1 MIDRSKCE
9 GCHLQ
14 DQEPVDTKTSG
25 DNPGYMIVTEAPAA
39 YNAQRGRLLSN
50 NASKVLS
57 RELASLGFDK
67 DDFLFV
73 PQIRCVFDPDTL
85 PSKTKALIQK
95 QCRAHLLD
103 TIKEHRPDVIIPLGA
118 EPSKQVHG
126 RAVKITKV
134 RGQAE
139 YSEEHD
145 AVVIPLLHPG
155 YVAMY
160 PQHYSVFKADCNT
173 FARVVDNNLD
183 IEAASNI
190 NTEDYHIITD
200 LQFLIDME
208 PSLIFFDTE
217 TTGLEFFHK
226 GPDNVRDYDP
236 GIHGRE
242 FNPSAAILTMQFCVK
257 PGTAYMLIWDH
268 PEKPISLR
276 NKAKTK
282 RQLVQLFGR
291 KKTRVIGQNC
301 VTPDTEVLTP
311 EGWINIAEYD
321 GQEIM
326 QWCPDTDRLSFVTP
340 SEYHVHD
347 YSGIMHEWDSHM
359 FSGCFTPN
367 HKMFISQAGSK
378 YDFYP
383 AYAYS
388 VGNVNANGTYVPL
401 SGRHVPESPLDVSE
415 NEARLLEAVRAD
427 GSVHRGYIRFHFSK
441 SRKVARIVEL
451 LELLDMRYSLTTSK
465 TGTTRLYVSQC
476 DISRKVL
483 GLLGPDKTYGPWVLE
498 LSISSRLALL
508 DEVQFWDATPHQQS
522 ATGVGVYS
530 ASENDM
536 SWLQILAHTTNHR
549 MTYSGAPNTRG
560 WSKDDGYI
568 YAGTL
573 NRIPVAKV
581 QYASKKMVYDGKV
594 YCFTVPTGAFMMRR
608 NGKVSITGNS
618 KFDAN
623 FVFETLGIR
632 YEIGGDTLMLAALLD
647 ENMISKGQDVLV
659 KHYVT
664 EKAGYADCVALGTE
678 ILTADMRK
686 VPAESLRVG
695 DEICAFTH
703 DTSGVRAARRS
714 MQKAVVTGAQI
725 LRRSCVKITTKSGR
739 TITVSTGHLMLSK
752 LGHHDQGGGWRWV
765 RADEL
770 TVGRVLKP
778 FPWEDAATDYDA
790 GYVSGIID
798 GEGWLCA
805 GKLRLGIA
813 QRGGVVLENTRRVIK
828 RYGLEIGHSTDS
840 RKDVPVVN
848 ITFDGKDCIKALQVF
863 RPLRLLDSAK
873 WEGAGLPTNG
883 MRADEIVDIKY
894 VGLQEV
900 VGLRTTTQTIIANG
914 LLSHNSFNATYDKS
928 RMWEVPIDA
937 MVRYGCGDVD
947 TGFMLYKV
955 LIKKLLEDTLL
966 TSQYRYVSLPGL
978 NTFADVE
985 VNGIEVDDDA
995 LQAFQTIMEES
1006 VANQYRSLIT
1016 QVPRSIRKKHIDK
1029 GLAFSRSA
1037 FLLDILFEHRDG
1049 FRLRPKVFTKSTE
1062 KLQSD
1067 MRVPSVST
1075 KDHLPY
1081 FFEECPFTEEL
1092 ATYIKDERLLTTSVK
1107 GFKKKYIHDGL
1118 VRPTYALWVTVTGR
1132 TSCVRGDTPVLTRN
1146 GTVRAD
1152 CISVGDEVWTHAGRW
1167 MPVLEL
1173 FDKPPTAMYSLSIEN
1188 GEILTV
1194 TGQHELLLNS
1204 GVWAT
1209 VDSLLESGEGDA
1221 INLQRG
1227 YEQSSASVEGSERV
1241 PEALTDGAAG
1251 SGYVRGE
1258 SCNSEGY
1265 DSPSYTGFGIQQTE
1279 GHALPCEQARR
1290 EKPSIRPRVGVRLRG
1305 WARVPDTASGRE
1317 EILCSPD
1324 SGSGVSGPT
1333 PLSSTCDYGST
1344 SHRRESQEQP
1354 YRQFGYSYR
1363 GGPSK
1368 DTRKVSASER
1378 GLAIEKVERAGVHRV
1393 YDFEVA
1399 EDHSY
1404 LACGVFNHNSEN
1416 PNGQNF
1422 PKRGPNAKAYR
1433 RIFIAPRGWV
1443 VIEADLSQ
1451 AELRIAADM
1460 ANEQTMLRI
1469 YREGGDIH
1477 KSTALIVMGVSL
1489 EEFLALPKEEQ
1500 KAARQKAKAVNF
1512 GFSLAEGQLV
1522 LTDVGEVPIESVKDW
1537 HKVWDG
1543 VEWVSHGG
1551 VVECGYQEVI
1561 TYDGVTGTP
1570 DHEVFTEDG
1579 RKVPIGVLASEVDK
1593 RAIFTSSIVCDG
1605 HRVLN
1610 CYGVSGEEGAE
1621 QKVYRNG
1628 LLIVRRASMVI
1639 DGQPVTREDYELQ
1652 MHAEEEVSYRLP
1664 CRDSWSEIRCN
1675 DTTLQERYPRE
1686 FAQLQGEGDQ
1696 SSVRVTRE
1704 VHKVGLAEVAKG
1716 NVQGFG
1722 LRQNR
1727 QRRALLAREFATR
1740 DTQCQHVEQKK
1751 TYDLI
1756 DAGPRRRFTV
1766 SGKLVSNCYGMGWR
1780 KFIGY
1785 AKTQYGVEFTEQ
1797 EAQRIRE
1804 AFFSLYSGLPRWHEQ
1819 MRAWARE
1826 HGYVRSYSG
1835 RIRHLPMIY
1844 SDDEGVQQEAGRQA
1858 INSPVQNFASDLG
1871 VIAISRMRKAI
1882 DPAYLKPIA
1891 FVHDAIYCYAR
1902 EEYAMWGAET
1912 IKYYMESNP
1921 LEVMFNRRMK
1931 VPIVADVS
1939 VGRNFGDTYE
1949 LEGFTSADEFDVG
1962 TLWNE
1967 DEKSGILLPKQ
1978 IAPYKNGARQQHI
1991 YCTT

>member
-67 DDFLFV
+67 EDFLFV

-139 YSEEHD
+139 YSAEHD
-145 AVVIPLLHPG
+145 SVVIPMLHPG

-173 FARVVDNNLD
+173 FARVVDNDLD

-208 PSLIFFDTE
+208 PSLLFFDTE

-236 GIHGRE
+236 NIHGRD
-242 FNPSAAILTMQFCVK
+242 FDPSAAILTMQFCVK
-257 PGTAYMLIWDH
+257 PGTAYMLVFDH

-276 NKAKTK
+276 NKAKIK
-282 RQLVQLFGR
+282 KQLVQLFGR

-347 YSGIMHEWDSHM
+347 YSGTMHEWDSHM

-367 HKMFISQAGSK
+367 HKMFVSTVSDRNTFSTKHAAVVGS
-378 YDFYP
+378 
-383 AYAYS
+383 
-388 VGNVNANGTYVPL
+388 VNTKDTYVPL
-401 SGRHVPESPLDVSE
+401 SGRYSSDHILGVSAG
-415 NEARLLEAVRAD
+415 EARLLEAIRAD
-427 GSVHRGYIRFHFSK
+427 GSISNGSLRFHFSK
-441 SRKVARIVEL
+441 TRKIERITT
-451 LELLDMRYSLTTSK
+451 LLDSLGLSFASKYSAK
-465 TGTTRLYVSQC
+465 TGTTQIYVHRC
-476 DISRKVL
+476 PTLRKL
-483 GLLGPDKTYGPWVLE
+483 TCLLGTDKTYGPWVIDLPVE
-498 LSISSRLALL
+498 SKTALL
-508 DEVQFWDATPHQQS
+508 DEVQFWDATPN
-522 ATGVGVYS
+522 TG
-530 ASENDM
+530 ENAGARLYTTDQPTAY
-536 SWLQILAHTTNHR
+536 WLQILAHTTNYR
-549 MTYSGAPNTRG
+549 FTYSAKAGST
-560 WSKDDGYI
+560 STLCT
-568 YAGTL
+568 GTL
-573 NRIPVAKV
+573 NRVATARIPGKSTKV
-581 QYASKKMVYDGKV
+581 TYDGKV

-608 NGKVSITGNS
+608 DGKVSITGNS

-659 KHYVT
+659 KHYVA
-664 EKAGYADCVALGTE
+664 EKAGYADT
-678 ILTADMRK
+678 
-686 VPAESLRVG
+686 
-695 DEICAFTH
+695 
-703 DTSGVRAARRS
+703 
-714 MQKAVVTGAQI
+714 
-725 LRRSCVKITTKSGR
+725 
-739 TITVSTGHLMLSK
+739 
-752 LGHHDQGGGWRWV
+752 
-765 RADEL
+765 
-770 TVGRVLKP
+770 
-778 FPWEDAATDYDA
+778 
-790 GYVSGIID
+790 
-798 GEGWLCA
+798 
-805 GKLRLGIA
+805 
-813 QRGGVVLENTRRVIK
+813 
-828 RYGLEIGHSTDS
+828 
-840 RKDVPVVN
+840 
-848 ITFDGKDCIKALQVF
+848 
-863 RPLRLLDSAK
+863 
-873 WEGAGLPTNG
+873 
-883 MRADEIVDIKY
+883 
-894 VGLQEV
+894 
-900 VGLRTTTQTIIANG
+900 
-914 LLSHNSFNATYDKS
+914 FNATYDKS
-928 RMWEVPIDA
+928 RMWEVPLDA
-937 MVRYGCGDVD
+937 MIRYGCGDVD

-966 TSQYRYVSLPGL
+966 TAQYRYVSLPGI
-978 NTFADVE
+978 NTFADIE

-995 LQAFQTIMEES
+995 LQAFQAIMEES
-1006 VANQYRSLIT
+1006 VADQYRSLIA

-1029 GLAFSRSA
+1029 GLAFSRPA

-1107 GFKKKYIHDGL
+1107 GFNKKYIHDGL

-1132 TSCVRGDTPVLTRN
+1132 
-1146 GTVRAD
+1146 
-1152 CISVGDEVWTHAGRW
+1152 
-1167 MPVLEL
+1167 
-1173 FDKPPTAMYSLSIEN
+1173 
-1188 GEILTV
+1188 
-1194 TGQHELLLNS
+1194 
-1204 GVWAT
+1204 
-1209 VDSLLESGEGDA
+1209 
-1221 INLQRG
+1221 
-1227 YEQSSASVEGSERV
+1227 SS
-1241 PEALTDGAAG
+1241 
-1251 SGYVRGE
+1251 
-1258 SCNSEGY
+1258 
-1265 DSPSYTGFGIQQTE
+1265 
-1279 GHALPCEQARR
+1279 
-1290 EKPSIRPRVGVRLRG
+1290 
-1305 WARVPDTASGRE
+1305 
-1317 EILCSPD
+1317 
-1324 SGSGVSGPT
+1324 
-1333 PLSSTCDYGST
+1333 
-1344 SHRRESQEQP
+1344 
-1354 YRQFGYSYR
+1354 
-1363 GGPSK
+1363 
-1368 DTRKVSASER
+1368 
-1378 GLAIEKVERAGVHRV
+1378 
-1393 YDFEVA
+1393 
-1399 EDHSY
+1399 
-1404 LACGVFNHNSEN
+1404 SEN

-1489 EEFLALPKEEQ
+1489 EEFLTLPKDEQ

-1512 GFSLAEGQLV
+1512 GFV
-1522 LTDVGEVPIESVKDW
+1522 
-1537 HKVWDG
+1537 
-1543 VEWVSHGG
+1543 
-1551 VVECGYQEVI
+1551 
-1561 TYDGVTGTP
+1561 
-1570 DHEVFTEDG
+1570 
-1579 RKVPIGVLASEVDK
+1579 
-1593 RAIFTSSIVCDG
+1593 
-1605 HRVLN
+1605 
-1610 CYGVSGEEGAE
+1610 
-1621 QKVYRNG
+1621 
-1628 LLIVRRASMVI
+1628 
-1639 DGQPVTREDYELQ
+1639 
-1652 MHAEEEVSYRLP
+1652 
-1664 CRDSWSEIRCN
+1664 
-1675 DTTLQERYPRE
+1675 
-1686 FAQLQGEGDQ
+1686 
-1696 SSVRVTRE
+1696 
-1704 VHKVGLAEVAKG
+1704 
-1716 NVQGFG
+1716 
-1722 LRQNR
+1722 
-1727 QRRALLAREFATR
+1727 
-1740 DTQCQHVEQKK
+1740 
-1751 TYDLI
+1751 
-1756 DAGPRRRFTV
+1756 
-1766 SGKLVSNCYGMGWR
+1766 YGMGWR

-1785 AKTQYGVEFTEQ
+1785 AKTQYGVEFSEQ

-1804 AFFSLYSGLPRWHEQ
+1804 AFFSLYSGLTRWHEA

>member
-14 DQEPVDTKTSG
+14 DQEPVDTRTSG
-25 DNPGYMIVTEAPAA
+25 DDPGYMVVTEAPAA

-139 YSEEHD
+139 YSVEHD
-145 AVVIPLLHPG
+145 AVVIPMLHPG

-173 FARVVDNNLD
+173 FARVVDNDLD

-190 NTEDYHIITD
+190 NAEDYHIITD

-236 GIHGRE
+236 DIHGRE
-242 FNPSAAILTMQFCVK
+242 FDPSAAILTMQFCVK
-257 PGTAYMLIWDH
+257 SGTAYMLVWDH

-276 NKAKTK
+276 NKAKIK
-282 RQLVQLFGR
+282 KQLVQLFGR
-291 KKTRVIGQNC
+291 KKTRIIGQ
-301 VTPDTEVLTP
+301 
-311 EGWINIAEYD
+311 
-321 GQEIM
+321 
-326 QWCPDTDRLSFVTP
+326 
-340 SEYHVHD
+340 
-347 YSGIMHEWDSHM
+347 
-359 FSGCFTPN
+359 
-367 HKMFISQAGSK
+367 
-378 YDFYP
+378 
-383 AYAYS
+383 
-388 VGNVNANGTYVPL
+388 
-401 SGRHVPESPLDVSE
+401 
-415 NEARLLEAVRAD
+415 
-427 GSVHRGYIRFHFSK
+427 
-441 SRKVARIVEL
+441 
-451 LELLDMRYSLTTSK
+451 
-465 TGTTRLYVSQC
+465 
-476 DISRKVL
+476 
-483 GLLGPDKTYGPWVLE
+483 
-498 LSISSRLALL
+498 
-508 DEVQFWDATPHQQS
+508 
-522 ATGVGVYS
+522 
-530 ASENDM
+530 
-536 SWLQILAHTTNHR
+536 
-549 MTYSGAPNTRG
+549 
-560 WSKDDGYI
+560 
-568 YAGTL
+568 
-573 NRIPVAKV
+573 
-581 QYASKKMVYDGKV
+581 
-594 YCFTVPTGAFMMRR
+594 
-608 NGKVSITGNS
+608 NS

-659 KHYVT
+659 KHYVA
-664 EKAGYADCVALGTE
+664 EKAGYADT
-678 ILTADMRK
+678 
-686 VPAESLRVG
+686 
-695 DEICAFTH
+695 
-703 DTSGVRAARRS
+703 
-714 MQKAVVTGAQI
+714 
-725 LRRSCVKITTKSGR
+725 
-739 TITVSTGHLMLSK
+739 
-752 LGHHDQGGGWRWV
+752 
-765 RADEL
+765 
-770 TVGRVLKP
+770 
-778 FPWEDAATDYDA
+778 
-790 GYVSGIID
+790 
-798 GEGWLCA
+798 
-805 GKLRLGIA
+805 
-813 QRGGVVLENTRRVIK
+813 
-828 RYGLEIGHSTDS
+828 
-840 RKDVPVVN
+840 
-848 ITFDGKDCIKALQVF
+848 
-863 RPLRLLDSAK
+863 
-873 WEGAGLPTNG
+873 
-883 MRADEIVDIKY
+883 
-894 VGLQEV
+894 
-900 VGLRTTTQTIIANG
+900 
-914 LLSHNSFNATYDKS
+914 FNATYDKS
-928 RMWEVPIDA
+928 RMWEVPLDA
-937 MVRYGCGDVD
+937 MIRYGCGDVD

-955 LIKKLLEDTLL
+955 LIKKLLEDPLL
-966 TSQYRYVSLPGL
+966 TAQYRYVSLPGI
-978 NTFADVE
+978 NTFADIE

-995 LQAFQTIMEES
+995 LQAFQAIMEES
-1006 VANQYRSLIT
+1006 VADQYQSLIA

-1029 GLAFSRSA
+1029 GLAFSRPA

-1107 GFKKKYIHDGL
+1107 GFNKKYIHDGL

-1132 TSCVRGDTPVLTRN
+1132 
-1146 GTVRAD
+1146 
-1152 CISVGDEVWTHAGRW
+1152 
-1167 MPVLEL
+1167 
-1173 FDKPPTAMYSLSIEN
+1173 
-1188 GEILTV
+1188 
-1194 TGQHELLLNS
+1194 
-1204 GVWAT
+1204 
-1209 VDSLLESGEGDA
+1209 
-1221 INLQRG
+1221 
-1227 YEQSSASVEGSERV
+1227 SS
-1241 PEALTDGAAG
+1241 
-1251 SGYVRGE
+1251 
-1258 SCNSEGY
+1258 
-1265 DSPSYTGFGIQQTE
+1265 
-1279 GHALPCEQARR
+1279 
-1290 EKPSIRPRVGVRLRG
+1290 
-1305 WARVPDTASGRE
+1305 
-1317 EILCSPD
+1317 
-1324 SGSGVSGPT
+1324 
-1333 PLSSTCDYGST
+1333 
-1344 SHRRESQEQP
+1344 
-1354 YRQFGYSYR
+1354 
-1363 GGPSK
+1363 
-1368 DTRKVSASER
+1368 
-1378 GLAIEKVERAGVHRV
+1378 
-1393 YDFEVA
+1393 
-1399 EDHSY
+1399 
-1404 LACGVFNHNSEN
+1404 SEN

-1422 PKRGPNAKAYR
+1422 PKRGLNAKAYR

-1512 GFSLAEGQLV
+1512 GF
-1522 LTDVGEVPIESVKDW
+1522 I
-1537 HKVWDG
+1537 
-1543 VEWVSHGG
+1543 
-1551 VVECGYQEVI
+1551 
-1561 TYDGVTGTP
+1561 
-1570 DHEVFTEDG
+1570 
-1579 RKVPIGVLASEVDK
+1579 
-1593 RAIFTSSIVCDG
+1593 
-1605 HRVLN
+1605 
-1610 CYGVSGEEGAE
+1610 
-1621 QKVYRNG
+1621 
-1628 LLIVRRASMVI
+1628 
-1639 DGQPVTREDYELQ
+1639 
-1652 MHAEEEVSYRLP
+1652 
-1664 CRDSWSEIRCN
+1664 
-1675 DTTLQERYPRE
+1675 
-1686 FAQLQGEGDQ
+1686 
-1696 SSVRVTRE
+1696 
-1704 VHKVGLAEVAKG
+1704 
-1716 NVQGFG
+1716 
-1722 LRQNR
+1722 
-1727 QRRALLAREFATR
+1727 
-1740 DTQCQHVEQKK
+1740 
-1751 TYDLI
+1751 
-1756 DAGPRRRFTV
+1756 
-1766 SGKLVSNCYGMGWR
+1766 YGMGWR

-1785 AKTQYGVEFTEQ
+1785 AKTQYGVEFSEQ

-1804 AFFSLYSGLPRWHEQ
+1804 AFFSLYSGLTRWHEA

-1991 YCTT
+1991 YCTAD

>member
-1 MIDRSKCE
+1 M
-9 GCHLQ
+9 
-14 DQEPVDTKTSG
+14 V
-25 DNPGYMIVTEAPAA
+25 VTEAPAA

-139 YSEEHD
+139 YSVEHD
-145 AVVIPLLHPG
+145 AVVIPMLHPG

-173 FARVVDNNLD
+173 FARVVDNDLD

-190 NTEDYHIITD
+190 NAEDYHIITD

-236 GIHGRE
+236 DIHGRE
-242 FNPSAAILTMQFCVK
+242 FDPSAAILTMQFCVK
-257 PGTAYMLIWDH
+257 SGTAYMLVWDH

-276 NKAKTK
+276 NKAKIK
-282 RQLVQLFGR
+282 KQLVQLFGR
-291 KKTRVIGQNC
+291 KKTRIIGQ
-301 VTPDTEVLTP
+301 
-311 EGWINIAEYD
+311 
-321 GQEIM
+321 
-326 QWCPDTDRLSFVTP
+326 
-340 SEYHVHD
+340 
-347 YSGIMHEWDSHM
+347 
-359 FSGCFTPN
+359 
-367 HKMFISQAGSK
+367 
-378 YDFYP
+378 
-383 AYAYS
+383 
-388 VGNVNANGTYVPL
+388 
-401 SGRHVPESPLDVSE
+401 
-415 NEARLLEAVRAD
+415 
-427 GSVHRGYIRFHFSK
+427 
-441 SRKVARIVEL
+441 
-451 LELLDMRYSLTTSK
+451 
-465 TGTTRLYVSQC
+465 
-476 DISRKVL
+476 
-483 GLLGPDKTYGPWVLE
+483 
-498 LSISSRLALL
+498 
-508 DEVQFWDATPHQQS
+508 
-522 ATGVGVYS
+522 
-530 ASENDM
+530 
-536 SWLQILAHTTNHR
+536 
-549 MTYSGAPNTRG
+549 
-560 WSKDDGYI
+560 
-568 YAGTL
+568 
-573 NRIPVAKV
+573 
-581 QYASKKMVYDGKV
+581 
-594 YCFTVPTGAFMMRR
+594 
-608 NGKVSITGNS
+608 NS

-659 KHYVT
+659 KHYVA
-664 EKAGYADCVALGTE
+664 EKAGYADT
-678 ILTADMRK
+678 
-686 VPAESLRVG
+686 
-695 DEICAFTH
+695 
-703 DTSGVRAARRS
+703 
-714 MQKAVVTGAQI
+714 
-725 LRRSCVKITTKSGR
+725 
-739 TITVSTGHLMLSK
+739 
-752 LGHHDQGGGWRWV
+752 
-765 RADEL
+765 
-770 TVGRVLKP
+770 
-778 FPWEDAATDYDA
+778 
-790 GYVSGIID
+790 
-798 GEGWLCA
+798 
-805 GKLRLGIA
+805 
-813 QRGGVVLENTRRVIK
+813 
-828 RYGLEIGHSTDS
+828 
-840 RKDVPVVN
+840 
-848 ITFDGKDCIKALQVF
+848 
-863 RPLRLLDSAK
+863 
-873 WEGAGLPTNG
+873 
-883 MRADEIVDIKY
+883 
-894 VGLQEV
+894 
-900 VGLRTTTQTIIANG
+900 
-914 LLSHNSFNATYDKS
+914 FNATYDKS
-928 RMWEVPIDA
+928 RMWEVPLDA
-937 MVRYGCGDVD
+937 MIRYGCGDVD

-955 LIKKLLEDTLL
+955 LIKKLLEDPLL
-966 TSQYRYVSLPGL
+966 TAQYRYVSLPGI
-978 NTFADVE
+978 NTFADIE

-995 LQAFQTIMEES
+995 LQAFQAIMEES
-1006 VANQYRSLIT
+1006 VADQYQSLIA

-1029 GLAFSRSA
+1029 GLAFSRPA

-1107 GFKKKYIHDGL
+1107 GFNKKYIHDGL

-1132 TSCVRGDTPVLTRN
+1132 
-1146 GTVRAD
+1146 
-1152 CISVGDEVWTHAGRW
+1152 
-1167 MPVLEL
+1167 
-1173 FDKPPTAMYSLSIEN
+1173 
-1188 GEILTV
+1188 
-1194 TGQHELLLNS
+1194 
-1204 GVWAT
+1204 
-1209 VDSLLESGEGDA
+1209 
-1221 INLQRG
+1221 
-1227 YEQSSASVEGSERV
+1227 SS
-1241 PEALTDGAAG
+1241 
-1251 SGYVRGE
+1251 
-1258 SCNSEGY
+1258 
-1265 DSPSYTGFGIQQTE
+1265 
-1279 GHALPCEQARR
+1279 
-1290 EKPSIRPRVGVRLRG
+1290 
-1305 WARVPDTASGRE
+1305 
-1317 EILCSPD
+1317 
-1324 SGSGVSGPT
+1324 
-1333 PLSSTCDYGST
+1333 
-1344 SHRRESQEQP
+1344 
-1354 YRQFGYSYR
+1354 
-1363 GGPSK
+1363 
-1368 DTRKVSASER
+1368 
-1378 GLAIEKVERAGVHRV
+1378 
-1393 YDFEVA
+1393 
-1399 EDHSY
+1399 
-1404 LACGVFNHNSEN
+1404 SEN

-1422 PKRGPNAKAYR
+1422 PKRGLNAKAYR

-1512 GFSLAEGQLV
+1512 GF
-1522 LTDVGEVPIESVKDW
+1522 I
-1537 HKVWDG
+1537 
-1543 VEWVSHGG
+1543 
-1551 VVECGYQEVI
+1551 
-1561 TYDGVTGTP
+1561 
-1570 DHEVFTEDG
+1570 
-1579 RKVPIGVLASEVDK
+1579 
-1593 RAIFTSSIVCDG
+1593 
-1605 HRVLN
+1605 
-1610 CYGVSGEEGAE
+1610 
-1621 QKVYRNG
+1621 
-1628 LLIVRRASMVI
+1628 
-1639 DGQPVTREDYELQ
+1639 
-1652 MHAEEEVSYRLP
+1652 
-1664 CRDSWSEIRCN
+1664 
-1675 DTTLQERYPRE
+1675 
-1686 FAQLQGEGDQ
+1686 
-1696 SSVRVTRE
+1696 
-1704 VHKVGLAEVAKG
+1704 
-1716 NVQGFG
+1716 
-1722 LRQNR
+1722 
-1727 QRRALLAREFATR
+1727 
-1740 DTQCQHVEQKK
+1740 
-1751 TYDLI
+1751 
-1756 DAGPRRRFTV
+1756 
-1766 SGKLVSNCYGMGWR
+1766 YGMGWR

-1785 AKTQYGVEFTEQ
+1785 AKTQYGVEFSEQ

-1804 AFFSLYSGLPRWHEQ
+1804 AFFSLYSGLTRWHEA

-1991 YCTT
+1991 YCTAD

>member
-25 DNPGYMIVTEAPAA
+25 DNPGYMVVTEAPAA

-139 YSEEHD
+139 YSAEHD
-145 AVVIPLLHPG
+145 SVVIPMLHPG

-173 FARVVDNNLD
+173 FARVVDNDLD

-190 NTEDYHIITD
+190 NAEDYHIITD

-236 GIHGRE
+236 DINGRE
-242 FNPSAAILTMQFCVK
+242 FDPSAAILTMQFCVK
-257 PGTAYMLIWDH
+257 PGTAYMLVWDH

-276 NKAKTK
+276 NKAKIK
-282 RQLVQLFGR
+282 KQLVQLFGR

-347 YSGIMHEWDSHM
+347 YSGTMHEWDSHM

-367 HKMFISQAGSK
+367 HKMFISKVGSK
-378 YDFYP
+378 YDFHP

-388 VGNVNANGTYVPL
+388 VGNVGANNTYVPL
-401 SGRHVPESPLDVSE
+401 AGRYVPVSPLAVSE
-415 NEARLLEAVRAD
+415 NEARLIEAVRAD
-427 GSVHRGYIRFHFSK
+427 GSVHKGYIRFHFSK
-441 SRKVARIVEL
+441 SRKVTRIVDL
-451 LELLDMRYSLTTSK
+451 LELLGMRYSLTTSK
-465 TGTTRLYVSQC
+465 TGTTRLYVVQC
-476 DISRKVL
+476 DIARKIVS
-483 GLLGPDKTYGPWVLE
+483 LLGTNKAYGPWVLD

-522 ATGVGVYS
+522 TTGVGVYS

-549 MTYSGAPNTRG
+549 MTYSGASNTRG

-568 YAGTL
+568 YTGTL
-573 NRIPVAKV
+573 NRVPIAKV
-581 QYASKKMVYDGKV
+581 QYASDAVTYDGKV

-659 KHYVT
+659 KHYVA
-664 EKAGYADCVALGTE
+664 EKAGYAD
-678 ILTADMRK
+678 
-686 VPAESLRVG
+686 
-695 DEICAFTH
+695 
-703 DTSGVRAARRS
+703 
-714 MQKAVVTGAQI
+714 
-725 LRRSCVKITTKSGR
+725 
-739 TITVSTGHLMLSK
+739 
-752 LGHHDQGGGWRWV
+752 
-765 RADEL
+765 
-770 TVGRVLKP
+770 
-778 FPWEDAATDYDA
+778 
-790 GYVSGIID
+790 
-798 GEGWLCA
+798 
-805 GKLRLGIA
+805 
-813 QRGGVVLENTRRVIK
+813 
-828 RYGLEIGHSTDS
+828 
-840 RKDVPVVN
+840 
-848 ITFDGKDCIKALQVF
+848 TF
-863 RPLRLLDSAK
+863 
-873 WEGAGLPTNG
+873 
-883 MRADEIVDIKY
+883 
-894 VGLQEV
+894 
-900 VGLRTTTQTIIANG
+900 
-914 LLSHNSFNATYDKS
+914 NSTYDKS
-928 RMWEVPIDA
+928 RMWEVPLDA
-937 MVRYGCGDVD
+937 MIRYGCGDVD

-985 VNGIEVDDDA
+985 VNGIEIDDDA
-995 LQAFQTIMEES
+995 LQAFQILMEES
-1006 VANQYRSLIT
+1006 VADQYRSLIA

-1029 GLAFSRSA
+1029 GLAFSRPA

-1062 KLQSD
+1062 KLQAD

-1107 GFKKKYIHDGL
+1107 GFNKKYIHDGL

-1132 TSCVRGDTPVLTRN
+1132 TS
-1146 GTVRAD
+1146 
-1152 CISVGDEVWTHAGRW
+1152 
-1167 MPVLEL
+1167 
-1173 FDKPPTAMYSLSIEN
+1173 
-1188 GEILTV
+1188 
-1194 TGQHELLLNS
+1194 
-1204 GVWAT
+1204 
-1209 VDSLLESGEGDA
+1209 
-1221 INLQRG
+1221 
-1227 YEQSSASVEGSERV
+1227 
-1241 PEALTDGAAG
+1241 
-1251 SGYVRGE
+1251 
-1258 SCNSEGY
+1258 
-1265 DSPSYTGFGIQQTE
+1265 
-1279 GHALPCEQARR
+1279 
-1290 EKPSIRPRVGVRLRG
+1290 
-1305 WARVPDTASGRE
+1305 
-1317 EILCSPD
+1317 
-1324 SGSGVSGPT
+1324 
-1333 PLSSTCDYGST
+1333 
-1344 SHRRESQEQP
+1344 
-1354 YRQFGYSYR
+1354 
-1363 GGPSK
+1363 
-1368 DTRKVSASER
+1368 
-1378 GLAIEKVERAGVHRV
+1378 
-1393 YDFEVA
+1393 
-1399 EDHSY
+1399 
-1404 LACGVFNHNSEN
+1404 SEN

-1512 GFSLAEGQLV
+1512 GF
-1522 LTDVGEVPIESVKDW
+1522 I
-1537 HKVWDG
+1537 
-1543 VEWVSHGG
+1543 
-1551 VVECGYQEVI
+1551 
-1561 TYDGVTGTP
+1561 
-1570 DHEVFTEDG
+1570 
-1579 RKVPIGVLASEVDK
+1579 
-1593 RAIFTSSIVCDG
+1593 
-1605 HRVLN
+1605 
-1610 CYGVSGEEGAE
+1610 
-1621 QKVYRNG
+1621 
-1628 LLIVRRASMVI
+1628 
-1639 DGQPVTREDYELQ
+1639 
-1652 MHAEEEVSYRLP
+1652 
-1664 CRDSWSEIRCN
+1664 
-1675 DTTLQERYPRE
+1675 
-1686 FAQLQGEGDQ
+1686 
-1696 SSVRVTRE
+1696 
-1704 VHKVGLAEVAKG
+1704 
-1716 NVQGFG
+1716 
-1722 LRQNR
+1722 
-1727 QRRALLAREFATR
+1727 
-1740 DTQCQHVEQKK
+1740 
-1751 TYDLI
+1751 
-1756 DAGPRRRFTV
+1756 
-1766 SGKLVSNCYGMGWR
+1766 YGMGWR

-1785 AKTQYGVEFTEQ
+1785 AKTQYGVEFSEQ

-1804 AFFSLYSGLPRWHEQ
+1804 AFFSLYSGLTRWHEA